1 MKKKAE
7 LFLLI
12 IMFFS
17 GLISCFSFV
26 DYFWF
31 SCDVRSII
39 ASVFGVIIIGL
50 CLLMKYQL
58 LPYVKD

>member
-31 SCDVRSII
+31 SCDVRSISQCFWRYYHWFMSFNEI
-39 ASVFGVIIIGL
+39 SIITIR
-50 CLLMKYQL
+50 
-58 LPYVKD
+58 